1 MDFQV
6 AFNLAMSFIFIG
18 TGWAIRAIY
27 DGMNNLKKD
36 QIALEREVASV
47 YVRREDYRQDI
58 VEIKQILSQ
67 IFNKL
72 DNKADKNG

>member
-36 QIALEREVASV
+36 QITLERELASN
-47 YVRREDYRQDI
+47 YVRKDDYRQDI
-58 VEIKQILSQ
+58 QEVKQILSQ

-72 DNKADKNG
+72 DNKADK

>member
-27 DGMNNLKKD
+27 DGMNSLRND
-36 QIALEREVASV
+36 QTALERELNTS
-47 YVRREDYRQDI
+47 YVRREDYKQDI
-58 VEIKQILSQ
+58 MEIKQILSQ

>member
-36 QIALEREVASV
+36 QITLERDVASN
-47 YVRREDYRQDI
+47 YVRKDDYRQDI
-58 VEIKQILSQ
+58 QEVKQILSQ

-72 DNKADKNG
+72 DNKADK

>member
-27 DGMNNLKKD
+27 DGMNNMKKD
-36 QIALEREVASV
+36 QITLERDVASN
-47 YVRREDYRQDI
+47 YVRKDDYRQDI
-58 VEIKQILSQ
+58 QEVKQILSQ

-72 DNKADKNG
+72 DNKADK

>member
-6 AFNLAMSFIFIG
+6 AFNFAMSFIFIG

-36 QIALEREVASV
+36 QMTLEREVASS
-47 YVRREDYRQDI
+47 YVRKDDYRQDI
-58 VEIKQILSQ
+58 QEVKQILSQ

-72 DNKADKNG
+72 DNKADK

>member
-36 QIALEREVASV
+36 QITLEREFASN
-47 YVRREDYRQDI
+47 YVRKDDYRQDI
-58 VEIKQILSQ
+58 QEVKQILSQ

-72 DNKADKNG
+72 DNKADK